1 MLEKLL
7 ENMKALQNLLS
18 TMLSAF
24 IYPTVMYPKICTVF
38 VVLLLLSI
46 GEGNS
51 DPTSP
56 QWGMSYIKVR
66 EVKVLNKCIVL
77 GVLVCGIAE
86 YFYEL

>member
-7 ENMKALQNLLS
+7 ENTKALQDLLS

-24 IYPTVMYPKICTVF
+24 IYPTVMYLKICTVF

-66 EVKVLNKCIVL
+66 D
-77 GVLVCGIAE
+77 
-86 YFYEL
+86 

>member
-7 ENMKALQNLLS
+7 ENTKALQNLLS

-24 IYPTVMYPKICTVF
+24 IYPTVMYPEICTVF

-56 QWGMSYIKVR
+56 QWGMSYIKT
-66 EVKVLNKCIVL
+66 E
-77 GVLVCGIAE
+77 GE
-86 YFYEL
+86 EDESYEDPMNVVPKTPQS